1 MAKDTFTTVPYD
13 DSWGFDFRP
22 ISEVD
27 EQDLKDEA
35 AQNNLFGVFAQGPQ
49 YKIPDEVR
57 RMVDIYRQQGLNMV
71 DAIQAA
77 NKAAMGTLTTAQ
89 ERDLADL
96 QASRES
102 VLGGL
107 AEDREAMLGVQERYG
122 RIARGQARIGGA
134 GMLRELEA
142 GRERTRD
149 IYAQGAYGRAPG
161 MDMYRQ
167 QSEQDLAAAV
177 RGIQETAGGGAAG
190 LGALTDVYT
199 RQQQTTRG
207 LQAERE
213 GYRRDA
219 LMRLGAYESQAA
231 GQMAQARRM
240 ASQDVISAERDYTAG
255 LQDVYSRTGQMRAQ
269 YERAT
274 ALDLANARSGYASSI
289 AETQM
294 RGGETLAGAYRQ
306 RAELEGAGLKEMGA
320 ARERQFL
327 YNQYEPYVAQRDFML
342 SEFQRSDPFGYAM
355 QFYGD
360 LAGLGWSESM
370 LGMQGRNQALSN
382 IGRNISTA
390 AGSFTGMGV
399 EEGWFTSPGQDIP
412 KYTLG
417 EVQRNQAAERQW
429 MQPTI
434 TF

>member
-294 RGGETLAGAYRQ
+294 RGGGNPGGCIQAKG
-306 RAELEGAGLKEMGA
+306 RA
-320 ARERQFL
+320 
-327 YNQYEPYVAQRDFML
+327 
-342 SEFQRSDPFGYAM
+342 
-355 QFYGD
+355 
-360 LAGLGWSESM
+360 
-370 LGMQGRNQALSN
+370 
-382 IGRNISTA
+382 
-390 AGSFTGMGV
+390 
-399 EEGWFTSPGQDIP
+399 
-412 KYTLG
+412 
-417 EVQRNQAAERQW
+417 
-429 MQPTI
+429 
-434 TF
+434 